1 MLSSYAIAHVPTN
14 APTLLQSLLAHAAYP
29 TILLI
34 STTQSQFVRDI
45 LFTPSL
51 DNGILSQD
59 RLRPTL
65 HALSIAPH
73 ISMVFTPTLSHLRA
87 WLTVADRSCF
97 APAAPSTPF
106 ATWKTNHNDMEDI
119 RETSK
124 QRGRLVVWNLV
135 TSSCHTS
142 EWSVQGLSETLA
154 ALIDCGHRLNC
165 DIDLVEA
172 SEPLAEADPSSEI
185 IAVSE
190 DDIMR
195 NWVEGEEG
203 KDAVAVADE
212 DGNMAT
218 EEARARNDIYH
229 RRLPMLNGSS
239 RRVGLNESAAWS
251 GRTVEVGVVLRKWF
265 KFAGDNG

>member
-1 MLSSYAIAHVPTN
+1 MAHSPTN
-14 APTLLQSLLAHAAYP
+14 APALLQSLLAQAAYP
-29 TILLI
+29 TVLLI
-34 STTQSQFVRDI
+34 SSTQSQFVRDI
-45 LFTPSL
+45 LFTSSL
-51 DNGILSQD
+51 DNGIPSEDLLKPS
-59 RLRPTL
+59 L
-65 HALSIAPH
+65 HALSIASH

-87 WLTVADRSCF
+87 WLTVADRSSF
-97 APAAPSTPF
+97 APPAPSTPF
-106 ATWKTNHNDMEDI
+106 PKSKTGHDDI
-119 RETSK
+119 KDTRDRSK

-172 SEPLAEADPSSEI
+172 REPPAEMVEPSSEI

-195 NWVEGEEG
+195 DWTEGG
-203 KDAVAVADE
+203 KGEDAVTYE
-212 DGNMAT
+212 DGNMAA
-218 EEARARNDIYH
+218 EEVRARNDIYH

-239 RRVGLNESAAWS
+239 RRAGLNESAAWS
-251 GRTVEVGVVLRKWF
+251 GRTVEVGVVLRRWF
-265 KFAGDNG
+265 EFAASDG